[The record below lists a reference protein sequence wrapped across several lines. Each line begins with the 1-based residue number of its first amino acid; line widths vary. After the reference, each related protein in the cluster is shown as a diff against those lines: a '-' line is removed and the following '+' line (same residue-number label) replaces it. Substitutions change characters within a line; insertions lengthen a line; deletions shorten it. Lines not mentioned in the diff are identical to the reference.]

1 MMGNAMSVFLM
12 FGIVLTLVGTV
23 GTGFVVYQRRLQWQ
37 EICRLADNK
46 TVENRNR
53 PTKPAPAGFFS
64 YNDRVS

>member
-37 EICRLADNK
+37 EICRLADQQDCRK
-46 TVENRNR
+46 S
-53 PTKPAPAGFFS
+53 K
-64 YNDRVS
+64 